1 VVILIICS
9 VGFKLLLYLHKYL
22 SDIGFFTFMSEF
34 LNCGND
40 TKRAP
45 EKPETKKKN
54 KRICGVGG
62 GGLGSLF
69 KKLLSDADDTTGHM
83 NIARSVTY
91 PRAVQRNLIKGLATY
106 NILHNPVYKEQFAI
120 TWKFAMKHRRVKS
133 VLLYDS
139 TAGTAYDESLKDADA
154 LRAERLRRV
163 SALPM
168 VDKRELELRKKKE
181 DTNKRMLK
189 LVQGRAAMSRPIQAP
204 NVSSMADD
212 EGKEEPPPSHFAMP
226 SDGGQALRRG
236 SAAGPRRR

>member
-1 VVILIICS
+1 MVQMNKLPPQPPHRPRASASQRCFLREGEPSPILFASSLAFFSFSPCKKACHCS
-9 VGFKLLLYLHKYL
+9 CSALTLP
-22 SDIGFFTFMSEF
+22 T
-34 LNCGND
+34 
-40 TKRAP
+40 RPA
-45 EKPETKKKN
+45 
-54 KRICGVGG
+54 
-62 GGLGSLF
+62 
-69 KKLLSDADDTTGHM
+69 A
-83 NIARSVTY
+83 VTY

-163 SALPM
+163 SALPI

-204 NVSSMADD
+204 AVSSMADD